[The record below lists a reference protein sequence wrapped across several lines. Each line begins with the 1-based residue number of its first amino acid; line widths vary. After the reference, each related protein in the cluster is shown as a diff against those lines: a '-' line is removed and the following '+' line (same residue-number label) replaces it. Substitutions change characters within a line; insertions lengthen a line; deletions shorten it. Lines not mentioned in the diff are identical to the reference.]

1 MNKKLKLSAITVVVL
16 GVISAAVIYLRHTSV
31 PVLEPRGIIAHQER
45 SLLYFGLIISLIIV
59 IPVFG
64 LTFFIAWK
72 YRENNTKAKYSPD
85 FDHSRIAETI
95 WWVVPSILILI
106 ISVVTWNSSHSLDPF
121 RPLASDVPPITI
133 QVVALDWKWLFI
145 YPEEHIASVN
155 MVQFPVNTPV
165 NFVITSD
172 APMNSFWIPQL
183 GGQIY
188 AMPGM
193 STSLHLSASQI
204 GSFRGSSA
212 NMSGR
217 GFADMDFVAKASSSV
232 AFREWVNDA
241 KQSPNRLTY
250 DSYNQLARAS
260 TANQV
265 AYYSSDQLGLFDT
278 VVLKYMTPGMEG
290 IVR

>member
-1 MNKKLKLSAITVVVL
+1 MNKKIKLSAGAGVVL
-16 GVISAAVIYLRHTSV
+16 SGLIATMLYLRHTTV
-31 PVLEPRGIIAHQER
+31 AVLEPRGIIAHQER
-45 SLLYFGLIISLIIV
+45 SLLFFGLIISLVIV

-64 LTFFIAWK
+64 LTFFIVWK
-72 YRENNTKAKYSPD
+72 YRESNTKATYSPD

-95 WWVVPSILILI
+95 WWVVPSILIVI

-121 RPLASDVPPITI
+121 RPIASAVPPITI

-145 YPEEHIASVN
+145 YPEQHIASVN

-193 STSLHLSASQI
+193 STSLHLSASQT
-204 GSFRGSSA
+204 GSFRGSTA
-212 NMSGR
+212 NISGR
-217 GFADMDFVAKASSSV
+217 GFADMVFTAKASTDL
-232 AFREWVNDA
+232 AFKQWVNDA
-241 KQSPNRLTY
+241 KQSVDRLTFAT
-250 DSYNQLARAS
+250 YNQLAKPS
-260 TANQV
+260 SGHQV

-290 IVR
+290 IIR